1 MPSCIYQI
9 LHPPPPLS
17 CCNFLLCP
25 PFNFPTLPFQVII
38 AQFLISGFQR
48 GHCVDVFRLACC
60 VKTPGGVCTRVTCA
74 GGPST
79 PFQLSEVKQTKI
91 IYTNGYI
98 RRWVQTTPQRSDQT
112 VTILVNLEQLLCFN
126 SFLAKLGLKIRNIR
140 PIKMAHRMTPYFK
153 LWRHICWRHS
163 HVNSKLLNP
172 PIFYT
177 GFERAIQGK
186 LKAEKIFRVCQIWV
200 EIWHFEFG

>member
-9 LHPPPPLS
+9 LHPTPPLS

-153 LWRHICWRHS
+153 L
-163 HVNSKLLNP
+163 
-172 PIFYT
+172 
-177 GFERAIQGK
+177 
-186 LKAEKIFRVCQIWV
+186 
-200 EIWHFEFG
+200 

>member
-9 LHPPPPLS
+9 LHPTPPLS
-17 CCNFLLCP
+17 CCNFLLCT

-38 AQFLISGFQR
+38 AQSLISGFQR

-98 RRWVQTTPQRSDQT
+98 RRWVQTIPQRSDQT

-140 PIKMAHRMTPYFK
+140 PIKMAHRMTPNFK
-153 LWRHICWRHS
+153 LWRHICWRYS
-163 HVNSKLLNP
+163 YVNFKLLNL